1 MVEHSPKILASEE
14 NTTTTTTTTTT
25 TAEAELTGLGHS

>member
-25 TAEAELTGLGHS
+25 AEAELTGLGHS